1 MTDRA
6 RKAKNYL
13 EGISDLKRK
22 AAIAHDLAEELRES
36 GISRPQQYGLRIQTS
51 KGDPML
57 DRVSK
62 IMEAEQAAIEQ
73 SVKFAERAAEISKL
87 ILAMDDSRYSELLFR
102 KFVSG
107 EPFEKIAE
115 AMGYSVQRVFQLYPQ
130 ALDSFADT
138 LFL

>member
-22 AAIAHDLAEELRES
+22 AAVSHMLAEELRES
-36 GISRPQQYGLRIQTS
+36 GISKPTEYGLRIQKS

-57 DRVSK
+57 DRVSR

-73 SVKFAERAAEISKL
+73 SVKFAERAEKATQL
-87 ILAMDDSRYSELLFR
+87 ILAMDDSRYSEILFR
-102 KFVSG
+102 RFIKGQTV
-107 EPFEKIAE
+107 EKIAE
-115 AMGYSVQRVFQLYPQ
+115 EMIFSVPRIFQLYAQ
-130 ALDSFADT
+130 ALTAFSE
-138 LFL
+138 LLP